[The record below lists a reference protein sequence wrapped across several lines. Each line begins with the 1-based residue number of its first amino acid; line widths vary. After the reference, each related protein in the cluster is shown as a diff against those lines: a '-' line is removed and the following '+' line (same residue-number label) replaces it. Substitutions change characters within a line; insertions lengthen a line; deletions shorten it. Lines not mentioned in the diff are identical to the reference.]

1 MLADF
6 FTKPLQGALFRKFRD
21 VILGH
26 KPLSSLSVPVTSLRE
41 ERVGR
46 DDDETQ
52 TLMRTGTL
60 MENAEN
66 AEKHSEAVGRTG
78 KDLIPEAPGRRT
90 YADVLRGCEGPKASA
105 NMVNGIIGRDKGNVS
120 RGCMSIAD
128 GVVSANKIGDGV
140 VSVKKRSAVSARK
153 SNIKK
158 GTEDAVTFFD

>member
-1 MLADF
+1 MLPVPDKTAERAGLPM
-6 FTKPLQGALFRKFRD
+6 TKKKHHQNAYR
-21 VILGH
+21 
-26 KPLSSLSVPVTSLRE
+26 LSHSVVG
-41 ERVGR
+41 VGR

>member
-1 MLADF
+1 MLRNCTLD
-6 FTKPLQGALFRKFRD
+6 
-21 VILGH
+21 
-26 KPLSSLSVPVTSLRE
+26 
-41 ERVGR
+41 

>member
-1 MLADF
+1 MI
-6 FTKPLQGALFRKFRD
+6 PYNQ
-21 VILGH
+21 H
-26 KPLSSLSVPVTSLRE
+26 ENYSSTTSLITG
-41 ERVGR
+41 VGR